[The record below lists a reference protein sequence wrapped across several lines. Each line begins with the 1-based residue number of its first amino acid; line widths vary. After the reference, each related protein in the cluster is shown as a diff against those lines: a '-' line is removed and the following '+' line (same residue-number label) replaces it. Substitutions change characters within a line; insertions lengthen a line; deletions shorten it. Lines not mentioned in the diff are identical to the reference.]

1 MAKAFAGLRVID
13 FTQVFAGPYATALL
27 GYLGAEVIK
36 IEPPDGDQARVLM
49 DDGPLA
55 ANRMAPVFQGMNAGK
70 RSIALNLKHLDA
82 VGVAKRLVR
91 DADVVV
97 ENSRPGVMARLGLDY
112 ETLRGDH
119 EDLVYCSIS
128 GYGQTGPKSGAAA
141 YDGAVQAASGMMSV
155 NGRPDDVPLR
165 VGFAVVD
172 MGTAITSSF
181 AIAGALF
188 RRAQTGEGQY
198 LDVSMLDT
206 SLSLL
211 GPLISNLVIGGTEPE
226 RLANQSLTKQP
237 TGDVFPTADGSLQ
250 ITALKGHHIRALF
263 ETIGRPGL
271 LDDPRFATPT
281 DRLAH
286 HAEMRAA
293 LIEALADDPA
303 DEWET
308 RLSQAGVPVAKV
320 MTIPEVLAEPQLQHR
335 SILQQVPA
343 ASGSE
348 LDMLTVINAG
358 FTASVDGPEAHGAP
372 PHLGEHT
379 ESILAELGYDDDAIA
394 ALRTSGAI

>member
-27 GYLGAEVIK
+27 GYLDAEVIK
-36 IEPPDGDQARVLM
+36 IEPPIGDQARGLM

-55 ANRMAPVFQGMNAGK
+55 ADRMAPVFQGMNAGK
-70 RSIALNLKHLDA
+70 RSIALNLKHPDA
-82 VGVAKRLVR
+82 VDIAKRLVR

-112 ETLRGDH
+112 ATLRVDH
-119 EDLVYCSIS
+119 EDLIYCSIS
-128 GYGQTGPKSGAAA
+128 GYGQTGPKSEAPA

-155 NGRPDDVPLR
+155 NGQPDDVPLR

-181 AIAGALF
+181 AIASALF

-211 GPLISNLVIGGTEPE
+211 GPLISNLVIGGTAPQ

-250 ITALKGHHIRALF
+250 ITALKDTQIGALC
-263 ETIGRPGL
+263 ETIGQPGL
-271 LDDPRFATPT
+271 LNDPRFATPR
-281 DRLAH
+281 DRLTH
-286 HAEMRAA
+286 HAEMRAL
-293 LIEALADDPA
+293 LIKGLASA
-303 DEWET
+303 SASEWET

-320 MTIPEVLAEPQLQHR
+320 MTIPEVLADPQIKHR
-335 SILQQVPA
+335 TILQQVPA

-358 FTASVDGPEAHGAP
+358 FTASVDAPEAHGAP
-372 PHLGEHT
+372 PRLGEHT
-379 ESILAELGYDDDAIA
+379 ESILDELGYDAEGIS
-394 ALRTSGAI
+394 ALRAGGAI